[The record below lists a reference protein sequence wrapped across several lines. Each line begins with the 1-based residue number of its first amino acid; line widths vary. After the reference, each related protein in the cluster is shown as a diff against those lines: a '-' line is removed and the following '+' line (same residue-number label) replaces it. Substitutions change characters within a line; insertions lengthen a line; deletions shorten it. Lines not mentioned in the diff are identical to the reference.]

1 MTDAVALF
9 AQAMRSAIAA
19 RGVGLVALS
28 GGNTPRETYRA
39 MATLDLPWDKIVVT
53 LVDERWVD
61 DSSPESN
68 ARLVRETLLQ
78 GPAAAARFVPLKG
91 VGATP
96 DDDARAA
103 DAQLRALP
111 LPFDFML
118 LGVGEDGHFASL
130 FPLSPVLEA
139 GLALDNKTHCMA
151 IPAGENGHAPSQPR
165 LTLTLAE
172 IARTRTL
179 VLLLAEE
186 KRKVLEAAEADP
198 KRPLPLRALL
208 EARPDIAIVWVRS

>member
-1 MTDAVALF
+1 MTDAVSLF

-28 GGNTPRETYRA
+28 GGNTPCATYRA
-39 MATLDLPWDKIVVT
+39 MAKLNLPWEKIVVT

-61 DSSPESN
+61 ETSPDSN

-91 VGATP
+91 DGKAP
-96 DDDARAA
+96 EADARAA
-103 DAQLRALP
+103 DAELRVLP

-130 FPLSPVLEA
+130 FLHSPVLEA
-139 GLALDNKTHCMA
+139 GLALDSKDICIA
-151 IPAGENGHAPSQPR
+151 VPAGDNGRAPSLPR

-172 IARTRTL
+172 IARAHTL
-179 VLLLAEE
+179 VLLLGEE
-186 KRKVLEAAEADP
+186 KRKVFEAAKADP
-198 KRPLPLRALL
+198 SSQLPIRALL
-208 EARPDIAIVWVRS
+208 DARPDIAIVWVQP

>member
-1 MTDAVALF
+1 MTDAVTLF

-19 RGVGLVALS
+19 RGVGLAALS
-28 GGNTPRETYRA
+28 GGNTPRATYRA
-39 MATLDLPWDKIVVT
+39 MAKLDLPWEKIVVT

-61 DSSPESN
+61 ETLPDSN
-68 ARLVRETLLQ
+68 ARLVRKTLLQ
-78 GPAAAARFVPLKG
+78 GPAAAARFVALKG

-96 DDDARAA
+96 DEDARAA

-139 GLALDNKTHCMA
+139 GLALGNKTLCMA
-151 IPAGENGHAPSQPR
+151 VPAGENGRAPSLPR

-179 VLLLAEE
+179 VLLLTEG
-186 KRKVLEAAEADP
+186 KRKVLEAAKADQTS
-198 KRPLPLRALL
+198 PLPLRALL
-208 EARPDIAIVWVRS
+208 EARPDIAIVWMRS

>member
-1 MTDAVALF
+1 MTDAVTLF

-78 GPAAAARFVPLKG
+78 GP
-91 VGATP
+91 
-96 DDDARAA
+96 
-103 DAQLRALP
+103 
-111 LPFDFML
+111 
-118 LGVGEDGHFASL
+118 
-130 FPLSPVLEA
+130 
-139 GLALDNKTHCMA
+139 
-151 IPAGENGHAPSQPR
+151 
-165 LTLTLAE
+165 
-172 IARTRTL
+172 
-179 VLLLAEE
+179 
-186 KRKVLEAAEADP
+186 
-198 KRPLPLRALL
+198 
-208 EARPDIAIVWVRS
+208 